1 MPFQMTIAD
10 ERRWLLVLLQLER
23 TRIATLTQ
31 AAR

>member
-1 MPFQMTIAD
+1 MPFQLTIAD

-23 TRIATLTQ
+23 TRIAALTQ